1 MINTVPRYGVKE
13 ENVTI
18 GTLAQE
24 ANVSVET
31 VRYYQRVGLLK
42 EPPKPR
48 SGYRTYPP
56 EALDQLL
63 FIRRAK
69 SFGFSLADIGSLMT
83 LGEAENS
90 CQSAC
95 ALAEKNL
102 LVIKER
108 KRELE
113 ELEAQVSGMLE
124 RCRSS
129 SECAVLKALGTSGIT
144 SG

>member
-1 MINTVPRYGVKE
+1 M
-13 ENVTI
+13 TI

-31 VRYYQRVGLLK
+31 VRYYQRVGLLE
-42 EPPKPR
+42 EPPNAT

-69 SFGFSLADIGSLMT
+69 NFGFSLADIGSLLK
-83 LGEAENS
+83 LGESENS

-102 LVIKER
+102 QAIKER
-108 KRELE
+108 K
-113 ELEAQVSGMLE
+113 
-124 RCRSS
+124 
-129 SECAVLKALGTSGIT
+129 
-144 SG
+144 

>member
-1 MINTVPRYGVKE
+1 M
-13 ENVTI
+13 TI

-31 VRYYQRVGLLK
+31 VRYYQRVGLLD
-42 EPPKPR
+42 EPPKPA

-56 EALDQLL
+56 RTLEQLR
-63 FIRRAK
+63 FIHRAK
-69 SFGFSLADIGSLMT
+69 GFGFSLADIGSLLK
-83 LGEAENS
+83 LGESDNS

-102 LVIKER
+102 LAIRER

-113 ELEAQVSGMLE
+113 ELEAQVSGLLE
-124 RCRSS
+124 RCRSG
-129 SECAVLKALGTSGIT
+129 SECAVLKALGTSVIT
-144 SG
+144 SD

>member
-1 MINTVPRYGVKE
+1 M
-13 ENVTI
+13 TI

-31 VRYYQRVGLLK
+31 VRYYQRVGLLE
-42 EPPKPR
+42 EPPKPT

-69 SFGFSLADIGSLMT
+69 NFGFSLADIGSLLK
-83 LGEAENS
+83 LGESENS

-102 LVIKER
+102 QAIKER

-113 ELEAQVSGMLE
+113 ELEDQVSELLR

-129 SECAVLKALGTSGIT
+129 SGCAVLDALGRGSN
-144 SG
+144 